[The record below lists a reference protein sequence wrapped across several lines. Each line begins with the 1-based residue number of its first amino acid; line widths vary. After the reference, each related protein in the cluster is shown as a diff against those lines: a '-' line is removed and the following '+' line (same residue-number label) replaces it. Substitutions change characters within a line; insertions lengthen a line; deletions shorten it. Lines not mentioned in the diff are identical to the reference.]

1 MMSAIRLAFI
11 LPLTAGLT
19 LSFAQQPTPPE
30 QPKSDPAIAYQG
42 EIGFNALKARLK
54 EKTPTGA
61 GVWLLQVEPNIVGPG
76 KPGQYRPDLKQV
88 FEKER
93 TGFELNVPGRDS
105 GLASVHSTSV
115 AQYLYGKY
123 SVATGVTRVELIAPG
138 EEFLPLWLGFPNRD
152 LRTATE
158 LPKISS
164 HSYVNSTSQ
173 PDLVR
178 RLDDFINKTGHIA
191 VVAVGKNAMGDP
203 VEPMFGASYNALV
216 IGLSNGQAASGLT
229 KEDTDGPG
237 RTKPDLVVPAAQ
249 TSLAT
254 PIAAGAVALLVE
266 AAGNNEEA
274 AKPAV
279 IKAVLLAGANK
290 RFQAVDFA
298 GGWVHVG
305 KMESPL
311 HPKFGAGQLD
321 IDASHR
327 ILTAGRQKPGIEAV
341 RKELDGW
348 ARDTIEAKAGSLTYY
363 FDVPDERVTTAITT
377 AMTWNRTFTVP
388 DRTPVVPKLE
398 MTLGQ
403 VDEKGDLTSV
413 IDRCAATVDNVN
425 IVWHTGTLKPG
436 RYGIRIANSGDVPAD
451 YALAWTV
458 ATKAAPGVVKDNSPP
473 KPKPSQIST
482 WIYFAIGGGIA
493 VIGVILYRIRRMF

>member
-1 MMSAIRLAFI
+1 MMSAIRLAFV
-11 LPLTAGLT
+11 LYFLADLT
-19 LSFAQQPTPPE
+19 LAFAQQPAPPE
-30 QPKSDPAIAYQG
+30 QPKPDPAIAYQN

-61 GVWLLQVEPNIVGPG
+61 GVWLMQVEPNVAGAG

-93 TGFELNVPGRDS
+93 TGFQLNVPGTDS
-105 GLASVHSTSV
+105 DLTSGHATPV
-115 AQYLYGKY
+115 SQYLFGKY

-138 EEFLPLWLGFPNRD
+138 EEFLPQWLGFPKNE

-158 LPKISS
+158 VPKISS
-164 HSYVNSTSQ
+164 HSYVDSTSR

-191 VVAVGKNAMGDP
+191 VVAVGKNGIGDP
-203 VEPMFGASYNALV
+203 VEPTFAASYNALV
-216 IGLSNGQAASGLT
+216 IGLSNGQAACGLT
-229 KEDTDGPG
+229 KDDTDGPG

-254 PIAAGAVALLVE
+254 PIAAAAVALLVE

-279 IKAVLLAGANK
+279 VKAILLAGANK
-290 RFQAVDFA
+290 KFQAVDFA

-305 KMESPL
+305 KIESPL
-311 HPKFGAGQLD
+311 HSKFGAGQLD

-327 ILTAGRQKPGIEAV
+327 ILTAGRQKPGLGNT
-341 RKELDGW
+341 RKERDGW
-348 ARDTIEAKAGSLTYY
+348 ARDAIEPKAEPLTYF

-377 AMTWNRTFTVP
+377 AMTWNRTFIDP
-388 DRTPVVPKLE
+388 DRTPIVPKLE
-398 MTLGQ
+398 LSLGQ
-403 VDEKGDLTSV
+403 ADENGDFTNV
-413 IDRCAATVDNVN
+413 IERCAAKVDNVN
-425 IVWHTGTLKPG
+425 IIWHTGTLKPG
-436 RYGIRIANSGDVPAD
+436 RYGIRIANTGDVPAD

-458 ATKAAPGVVKDNSPP
+458 TTKAATGVFKEVTSTNP
-473 KPKPSQIST
+473 KSRSVPV
-482 WIYFAIGGGIA
+482 WIYCVIGGGI
-493 VIGVILYRIRRMF
+493 VVFGLMIYWLRRMF